1 MMNNAT
7 TIQTSFIAVTTA
19 QLPALIKDAV
29 CEFEER
35 LGLTHTATANKAF
48 GSKIATRVTTLIA
61 NANTEFD
68 RLVLTQVVYN
78 AVRARKLPKAVDIAR
93 AFIDAAI
100 CCHLTTITPNTDL
113 EAVAVWTATEGLK
126 RAGFDA
132 ETAKAAA
139 IEAFAQVSPAELE
152 EAITDAR
159 GYYKNA
165 VAQFER
171 ETRGAETETHVAET
185 ETHVA
190 ETEVTVI
197 SESEAIDLA
206 TEIATKVGV
215 DANNA
220 KAIGLDTVEALN
232 RFNKPLTTEAVTKNA
247 TERAK
252 VIKAEGK
259 DAFKQVAWYEAY
271 RAALRAGAKQ
281 GQAKQVADTVCNT
294 LADQIGST
302 YREGAKGRVLDKCY
316 DLAEMIVKFD
326 EVA

>member
-7 TIQTSFIAVTTA
+7 AIQTSFIAATTA

-171 ETRGAETETHVAET
+171 ETRGAETEQAKVVAT
-185 ETHVA
+185 KPAT
-190 ETEVTVI
+190 TEVTLI

-232 RFNKPLTTEAVTKNA
+232 RFNRPLTTEAVTKNA

-271 RAALRAGAKQ
+271 RAALRTGAKQ
-281 GQAKQVADTVCNT
+281 GQAQQVADTVCKT

-316 DLAEMIVKFD
+316 DLAVMIVKFD

>member
-1 MMNNAT
+1 M
-7 TIQTSFIAVTTA
+7 
-19 QLPALIKDAV
+19 
-29 CEFEER
+29 
-35 LGLTHTATANKAF
+35 
-48 GSKIATRVTTLIA
+48 
-61 NANTEFD
+61 
-68 RLVLTQVVYN
+68 
-78 AVRARKLPKAVDIAR
+78 
-93 AFIDAAI
+93 
-100 CCHLTTITPNTDL
+100 
-113 EAVAVWTATEGLK
+113 
-126 RAGFDA
+126 
-132 ETAKAAA
+132 
-139 IEAFAQVSPAELE
+139 
-152 EAITDAR
+152 
-159 GYYKNA
+159 
-165 VAQFER
+165 
-171 ETRGAETETHVAET
+171 
-185 ETHVA
+185 
-190 ETEVTVI
+190 I